1 MEGRASGDRGRDGGL
16 LTRVLA
22 RLLGDQA
29 VYDIG
34 NPPQCPIPHQNPYPG
49 VKCLNMT
56 RWGQIVD
63 FAEATG
69 VQLMFGLNGWCVPP
83 HTHRTPRMP
92 QLSRCARVG
101 TLAWV
106 PRAVFR
112 ALPPPVL
119 GCGAAATMCDA
130 SLE

>member
-83 HTHRTPRMP
+83 HTPHASHVAAVTLRTCWDPGLGFRGCVSCTP
-92 QLSRCARVG
+92 ASHSWLRCRCVCGGRV
-101 TLAWV
+101 A
-106 PRAVFR
+106 
-112 ALPPPVL
+112 
-119 GCGAAATMCDA
+119 
-130 SLE
+130 